1 MNDDAF
7 LLPLAG
13 TPAFNP
19 DSLFSDSAHG
29 AASLHAGPVTF
40 DQGLRSVGGDAS
52 LMNPFDS
59 HPVDG
64 QSPSS
69 DAGAL
74 MNEDYYPDFLHADEP
89 ESQFM
94 ETCIYD
100 DQSELNDLR
109 TFTE

>member
-40 DQGLRSVGGDAS
+40 DQGLRSVGGDAALMNPFDSYPVDGKSPSNDAGPVFFDQGLRSVGGDAS

-74 MNEDYYPDFLHADEP
+74 MN
-89 ESQFM
+89 
-94 ETCIYD
+94 
-100 DQSELNDLR
+100 
-109 TFTE
+109 